1 MLCKIASAS
10 IALLLSASTLFAANP
25 DQPSAHFKVSTPTA
39 VPGRVLAPGSYTI
52 HVVDHLSDRYI
63 LSIDGKGGKDH
74 TLFLGIPNKG
84 EPGSTQGEQTWGTD
98 VSGATYLKGWSF
110 PSLPTA
116 LEFAYPKNDAVAV
129 AKANN
134 AQVPAIDP
142 ESEGILAKTSLSK
155 DEMHIITLWLL
166 SPTSVG
172 PKTPGGI
179 QATKYSQGQ
188 SQLASNAHRPAKLP
202 HTASLLPT
210 FSLIGLCSLVLAMGL
225 RVVRLQQQFAG
236 RR

>member
-1 MLCKIASAS
+1 MLARITSAS
-10 IALLLSASTLFAANP
+10 IALLLSATTMFAA
-25 DQPSAHFKVSTPTA
+25 DSERPSARFKVTSPTA

-63 LSIDGKGGKDH
+63 VSVDGPGGKDH
-74 TLFLGIPNKG
+74 TLFIGIPDKNSL
-84 EPGSTQGEQTWGTD
+84 GSSQGEQTWGTA

-172 PKTPGGI
+172 PNTPGGV
-179 QATKYSQGQ
+179 QATRYSQGQ

-210 FSLIGLCSLVLAMGL
+210 FSLVGLLSLLLAMSL
-225 RVVRLQQQFAG
+225 RAMRLAA

>member
-1 MLCKIASAS
+1 MFARIASAS
-10 IALLLSASTLFAANP
+10 IAVLLSATTLFAADP
-25 DQPSAHFKVSTPTA
+25 ERPSAHFKVSSPTA

-63 LSIDGKGGKDH
+63 VSVDGTGGKNH
-74 TLFLGIPNKG
+74 TLFIGIPDKSG
-84 EPGSTQGEQTWGTD
+84 LGSSQGEQTWGTD

-142 ESEGILAKTSLSK
+142 ESEGMLSKTSLSK

-172 PKTPGGI
+172 PNTPGGV
-179 QATKYSQGQ
+179 QAVKYSQG
-188 SQLASNAHRPAKLP
+188 QLASNAHRPAKLP
-202 HTASLLPT
+202 HTASLLPA
-210 FSLIGLCSLVLAMGL
+210 FSLVGLCSLLLAMGL
-225 RVVRLQQQFAG
+225 RTARFTA